1 MRLSTLAEVRSALKW
16 RLAVT
21 NEAIEEARKYFDER
35 GYDSF
40 NGGDVQLKHGRTDDG
55 KLEADLAVE
64 WNEEMEEKK
73 RFLMRRYM
81 ESHRIESAIKDLE
94 EHNFI

>member
-35 GYDSF
+35 GYDSYR
-40 NGGDVQLKHGRTDDG
+40 GDVNPKRGRTKEG
-55 KLEADLAVE
+55 VLRADLAAE
-64 WNEEMEEKK
+64 WNAEMEEKK
-73 RFLMRRYM
+73 RHLISSYA
-81 ESHRIESAIKDLE
+81 ESYRLESAIKDLE